1 MVPPYLDSF
10 ENLSGSKS
18 SRVSLGRSRGARV
31 MSTAANF
38 ADVLIEAIVN
48 GVVKRLAGVQ
58 SPSSSPRLLTVES
71 AAQYLSRT
79 VNGVR
84 HLINEGKIPV
94 VKLDAR
100 VFLDVRDLDRVIEES
115 KETAI

>member
-1 MVPPYLDSF
+1 
-10 ENLSGSKS
+10 
-18 SRVSLGRSRGARV
+18 
-31 MSTAANF
+31 MSTTANF
-38 ADVLIEAIVN
+38 ADALIEAIVD

-58 SPSSSPRLLTVES
+58 SPSSSPRLLTVEA

-79 VNGVR
+79 MNGVR
-84 HLINEGKIPV
+84 HLIHEDKVPV

-115 KETAI
+115 KETAL